1 MTKADVI
8 TYCHTFSD
16 AAMDAPFENNDAVVF
31 RRSSSRKWFV
41 LLLTVD
47 GEDAVNL
54 KCDPRRAELYR
65 SVYRDVNPGWHMNKT
80 HWNTIFLD
88 GSLSQDQL
96 EQFCD
101 RSYQLIFSKLTKK
114 RQRELTEG

>member
-47 GEDAVNL
+47 GEDAVKL
-54 KCDPRRAELYR
+54 KYDLRRAALYR
-65 SVYRDVNPGWHMNKT
+65 HG
-80 HWNTIFLD
+80 
-88 GSLSQDQL
+88 
-96 EQFCD
+96 
-101 RSYQLIFSKLTKK
+101 
-114 RQRELTEG
+114 

>member
-8 TYCHTFSD
+8 TYCHTFSN

-80 HWNTIFLD
+80 HWNTIRLGGD
-88 GSLSQDQL
+88 VPDAELR
-96 EQFCD
+96 EMIIH
-101 RSYQLIFSKLTKK
+101 SY
-114 RQRELTEG
+114 ELTASQRTKSKAKSEEW

>member
-31 RRSSSRKWFV
+31 RRNSSRKWFV

-65 SVYRDVNPGWHMNKT
+65 SVYRDVKPSRPKNKT
-80 HWNTIFLD
+80 HWNTIRLGGD
-88 GSLSQDQL
+88 VPDAELR
-96 EQFCD
+96 EMIIH
-101 RSYQLIFSKLTKK
+101 SY
-114 RQRELTEG
+114 ELTASQRTKSKAKSEEW